1 MEQKK
6 TLGLMTVTGCYVLWG
21 ILAIFWR
28 FLAQVNSVY
37 VLAQRIIWSLVFM
50 GLYLLFTR
58 RGREVAAAFRDR
70 KTMVNC
76 LLCGVLI
83 TLNWGMYIYAV
94 NSGHVLQASM
104 GYFIEPVAVGLI
116 GVLAFREKPS
126 PGEKVT
132 FLCAGA
138 GIVFLTVRTGSLPV
152 LALMVA
158 IPFAIYGALKKKITL
173 TAQTSLFMETLW
185 MTPLALAFSGWWT
198 AHQGGTA
205 AVLGDAA
212 LWLLP
217 ASGVVTSVPLLLFNL
232 GVREIPYYFSGILM
246 YINPTLQFLVGL
258 LYFGEALQV
267 DQLIDFVIIW
277 AGISVTMVEKGRRI
291 RRERAAWKEGASGG

>member
-185 MTPLALAFSGWWT
+185 MTPAGPWPFPGWWT
-198 AHQGGTA
+198 AHQGARRLCWGMRPC
-205 AVLGDAA
+205 GCCR
-212 LWLLP
+212 P
-217 ASGVVTSVPLLLFNL
+217 AG
-232 GVREIPYYFSGILM
+232 
-246 YINPTLQFLVGL
+246 
-258 LYFGEALQV
+258 
-267 DQLIDFVIIW
+267 W
-277 AGISVTMVEKGRRI
+277 
-291 RRERAAWKEGASGG
+291 

>member
-21 ILAIFWR
+21 IFAIFWR

-132 FLCAGA
+132 FLWRWGGHCVFDGPHREPACAGPD
-138 GIVFLTVRTGSLPV
+138 GGHSLCHLRGPEEENHLDGPDFAVYGNPV
-152 LALMVA
+152 D
-158 IPFAIYGALKKKITL
+158 
-173 TAQTSLFMETLW
+173 
-185 MTPLALAFSGWWT
+185 
-198 AHQGGTA
+198 
-205 AVLGDAA
+205 DAA
-212 LWLLP
+212 GPGLFRLVDGPPGGHGGCAGGCGPVAAAGQRGGDLGAP
-217 ASGVVTSVPLLLFNL
+217 APV
-232 GVREIPYYFSGILM
+232 
-246 YINPTLQFLVGL
+246 
-258 LYFGEALQV
+258 
-267 DQLIDFVIIW
+267 
-277 AGISVTMVEKGRRI
+277 
-291 RRERAAWKEGASGG
+291 

>member
-83 TLNWGMYIYAV
+83 TLNWGMYIL
-94 NSGHVLQASM
+94 S
-104 GYFIEPVAVGLI
+104 LI
-116 GVLAFREKPS
+116 H
-126 PGEKVT
+126 
-132 FLCAGA
+132 
-138 GIVFLTVRTGSLPV
+138 I
-152 LALMVA
+152 
-158 IPFAIYGALKKKITL
+158 
-173 TAQTSLFMETLW
+173 
-185 MTPLALAFSGWWT
+185 
-198 AHQGGTA
+198 
-205 AVLGDAA
+205 
-212 LWLLP
+212 
-217 ASGVVTSVPLLLFNL
+217 
-232 GVREIPYYFSGILM
+232 
-246 YINPTLQFLVGL
+246 
-258 LYFGEALQV
+258 
-267 DQLIDFVIIW
+267 
-277 AGISVTMVEKGRRI
+277 
-291 RRERAAWKEGASGG
+291 

>member
-1 MEQKK
+1 M
-6 TLGLMTVTGCYVLWG
+6 
-21 ILAIFWR
+21 
-28 FLAQVNSVY
+28 
-37 VLAQRIIWSLVFM
+37 
-50 GLYLLFTR
+50 
-58 RGREVAAAFRDR
+58 
-70 KTMVNC
+70 
-76 LLCGVLI
+76 
-83 TLNWGMYIYAV
+83 
-94 NSGHVLQASM
+94 
-104 GYFIEPVAVGLI
+104 
-116 GVLAFREKPS
+116 
-126 PGEKVT
+126 
-132 FLCAGA
+132 
-138 GIVFLTVRTGSLPV
+138 

-185 MTPLALAFSGWWT
+185 MTPLALAFSGLVDGPP
-198 AHQGGTA
+198 GGTA

-267 DQLIDFVIIW
+267 DQLIAFVIIW

-291 RRERAAWKEGASGG
+291 RRERAAWREGASGG

>member
-1 MEQKK
+1 M
-6 TLGLMTVTGCYVLWG
+6 
-21 ILAIFWR
+21 
-28 FLAQVNSVY
+28 
-37 VLAQRIIWSLVFM
+37 
-50 GLYLLFTR
+50 
-58 RGREVAAAFRDR
+58 
-70 KTMVNC
+70 
-76 LLCGVLI
+76 
-83 TLNWGMYIYAV
+83 
-94 NSGHVLQASM
+94 
-104 GYFIEPVAVGLI
+104 
-116 GVLAFREKPS
+116 
-126 PGEKVT
+126 
-132 FLCAGA
+132 
-138 GIVFLTVRTGSLPV
+138 FLTVRTGSLPV

-267 DQLIDFVIIW
+267 DQLIAFVIIW

-291 RRERAAWKEGASGG
+291 RRRERPGRRGRQGDNRTGTASPRVRLSGVTVQQRARTATPAWAAWRRACPKAGWVWSLGAKKSACSI